1 MKSVHV
7 TGGGGVRLHAIE
19 TGNPAGRPILFL
31 HGLSQCCLAWSR
43 QLNSDLATDHRLVAI
58 DLRGH
63 GLSEKPRDAYSSSKL
78 WADDVAGAIRSLAL
92 DSPILCGWSYGALVI
107 LDYIRE
113 HGDDNMG
120 GIQFVGGVSKLGS
133 EEAMSVLM
141 PQFVALVPGF
151 FASDVEQSVS
161 SLQALIRMC
170 VRDLSEA
177 DLYLLLGANLSVPPH
192 VRQAMLSRVLDNDD
206 VLRRIRKPALLTHG
220 TDDAVVSPA
229 AVDRHKAILAHAQVH
244 MMPSTGHAP
253 FWDEAAAFNRRL
265 RQFAASL

>member
-1 MKSVHV
+1 
-7 TGGGGVRLHAIE
+7 
-19 TGNPAGRPILFL
+19 
-31 HGLSQCCLAWSR
+31 
-43 QLNSDLATDHRLVAI
+43 
-58 DLRGH
+58 
-63 GLSEKPRDAYSSSKL
+63 
-78 WADDVAGAIRSLAL
+78 
-92 DSPILCGWSYGALVI
+92 VI

-113 HGDDNMG
+113 HGDDNIG
-120 GIQFVGGVSKLGS
+120 GMQFVGGVSKLGS

-177 DLYLLLGANLSVPPH
+177 DLYLLLGASLSVPPH

-206 VLRRIRKPALLTHG
+206 VLRRIRTPALLTHG

-244 MMPSTGHAP
+244 MMPNTGHAP